1 MDLSI
6 SEMMA
11 LQQRLYEPHKH
22 EWPPMEPEY
31 AKDYI
36 LYMVEEVG
44 EVIAIIKKKGGAS
57 VMENSAVRARFL
69 EEMADVLMYYNDI
82 LLRCHVT
89 PEEISQAY
97 LTKFEKNMCRNYRQ
111 QYEEMYHD
119 GQS

>member
-11 LQQRLYEPHKH
+11 LKQRLYEPHKH

-44 EVIAIIKKKGGAS
+44 EVIATIKKKGGAS
-57 VMENSAVRARFL
+57 VTEDPAVRSRFL

-89 PEEISQAY
+89 PQEISRAY
-97 LTKFEKNMCRNYRQ
+97 RAKFEENMRRNYRQ

-119 GQS
+119 GKD

>member
-11 LQQRLYEPHKH
+11 LQQQLYEPHRK

-36 LYMVEEVG
+36 LYMMEEVG
-44 EVIAIIKKKGGAS
+44 EVIAILKKKGGANVVQDS
-57 VMENSAVRARFL
+57 QVRSRFL

-89 PEEISQAY
+89 PEEIIQAY
-97 LTKFEKNMCRNYRQ
+97 RAKHEKNMRRDYRR

-119 GQS
+119 G

>member
-11 LQQRLYEPHKH
+11 LQQQLYEPHRK

-36 LYMVEEVG
+36 LYMMEEVG
-44 EVIAIIKKKGGAS
+44 EVIAILKKKGGANVVQDS
-57 VMENSAVRARFL
+57 QVRSRFL

-97 LTKFEKNMCRNYRQ
+97 RAKHEKNMRRDYRR

-119 GQS
+119 G

>member
-6 SEMMA
+6 SEMM
-11 LQQRLYEPHKH
+11 QMQRRLFEPHAH
-22 EWPPMEPEY
+22 QWPPMEPEF

-36 LYMVEEVG
+36 LYMMEEVG
-44 EVIAIIKKKGGAS
+44 EVIAIIKKKGGAQ
-57 VMENSAVRARFL
+57 VVEDPGVRGRFL

-89 PEEISQAY
+89 PEEIARAY
-97 LTKFEKNMCRNYRQ
+97 RAKHEENMRRDYRR

-119 GQS
+119 GQD

>member
-6 SEMMA
+6 SEMMT
-11 LQQRLYEPHKH
+11 LQQRLYEPHRD

-36 LYMVEEVG
+36 LYMMEEVG
-44 EVIAIIKKKGGAS
+44 EVIAIMKKKGGAS
-57 VMENSAVRARFL
+57 VVEDAAVRSRFL

-89 PEEISQAY
+89 AEEISQAY
-97 LTKFEKNMCRNYRQ
+97 QAKFEKNMRRNYRQ

-119 GQS
+119 GQN

>member
-6 SEMMA
+6 SEMMT
-11 LQQRLYEPHKH
+11 LQRRLYEPHRG
-22 EWPPMEPEY
+22 EWPSMEPEY

-36 LYMVEEVG
+36 LYMMEEVG
-44 EVIAIIKKKGGAS
+44 EVISIIKKKGCAS
-57 VMENSAVRARFL
+57 VVEDAVVRERFL

-89 PEEISQAY
+89 AEEISQAY
-97 LTKFEKNMCRNYRQ
+97 QAKFEKNMRRNYRQ

-119 GQS
+119 GQE